1 MRNWLNTLV
10 LIWFPLVLVNATL
23 QAQDEVDFS
32 RDILP
37 ILSDNCFTCHGPDA
51 ATREGGFRLDVKE
64 SAFGE
69 ADSGSHPIVASDSS
83 ASEILARMR
92 SDDESEVMPPPD
104 QVKRPSA
111 KQIELIERWIKQGAD
126 WKEHWAFISPK
137 RPELPEVKNLSPTQQ
152 SSTQKSSK
160 NQTWPRNGIDNFVLA
175 KLERFGKQPSAEA
188 SKTTLVRRLYLDLIG
203 LPPSPDQVDAFL
215 NDSSEDAYERLVDQ
229 LLQSPHYGEH
239 MATFWLDAARF
250 ADTNGY
256 QNDFRRSMWLWRDW
270 VINAYN
276 DNMPYD
282 QFTIEQLAGDML
294 PDATLEQKIASG
306 FNRNHRSNTEGG
318 SINEEWLVENVVDRV
333 ETTSTVFLGLTMGC
347 ARCHDH
353 KFDPISQREFYQFF
367 AYFHNV
373 DERGVYTEKRGN
385 AGPTVSVPTPEFK
398 KRKSELETKLA
409 SQQVLQEQQREEILS
424 LKKKKE
430 EAITKSLTP
439 DVSGEVL
446 TLFNRS
452 LPIKPETLSDTL
464 GSLQEADRIKD
475 SLVGNA
481 VELTGNNDHID
492 LGSVFD
498 FDATKNFSVSAWIKP
513 TKFGAIVS
521 RMDDAKDYRGFDML
535 IMPDGRLNVHLIH
548 KWPNNGT
555 KITSQLKIPKNR
567 WSNIL
572 VTCSAPGKAKDI
584 QIFFN
589 GQPIPHTTDSDSL
602 NGSTLTDHPVWVG
615 LRAKTP
621 AFAGQISDLRIWP
634 VALELD
640 AIQRI
645 HKQTLEHMI
654 VSTIGKRS
662 EEQQTEI
669 NRHYTFS
676 STIESEIEIHKTQRE
691 IEELNKQLPTTMVMK
706 ELDNPRQTYVLNRG
720 VYDQPD
726 KEQPVSSAIP
736 GLFKSAKTPTN
747 RLELARWLVDGNNP
761 LTARVAVNHFWNR
774 YFGSGLLST
783 PDNFGV
789 QSPPPSHP
797 ELLDWL
803 ACEFVDSGW
812 DMKAM
817 QRLIVTSATY
827 RQSSDATT
835 TAYNDDPDNTWLS
848 RGPRFR
854 LPAESLRD
862 NALVISGLMT
872 AKIGGPSVKPY
883 QPEGLWAELAG
894 GAGEPPYKQSAGE
907 DLYRRSLYTYRK
919 RTVPHPTVTTFDGV
933 GRDIC
938 SVARDRTNTPLQ
950 ALALLNDVTYVEA
963 AIHLG
968 IQAIESSKLHDERL
982 KFAFRRATSRWPD
995 AFELKTLSSAFE
1007 KYESHFEADPSA
1019 AKQFLETGEA
1029 NPKTDLDPISLAA
1042 YASVCGVILNLD
1054 EVITRE

>member
-1 MRNWLNTLV
+1 MR
-10 LIWFPLVLVNATL
+10 IWPTIAALLFLMVSGTVL
-23 QAQDEVDFS
+23 QAQNEIDFS

-51 ATREGGFRLDVKE
+51 ATREGGFRLDVKD

-69 ADSGSHPIVASDSS
+69 ADSGTHPIVAGDSG

-92 SDDESEVMPPPD
+92 SDDESDVMPPPD
-104 QVKRPSA
+104 QVKRPTA
-111 KQIELIERWIKQGAD
+111 EQIKLVDRWIKQGAD
-126 WKEHWAFISPK
+126 WKEHWAFISPQ
-137 RPELPEVKNLSPTQQ
+137 RPAAPELKN
-152 SSTQKSSK
+152 KS
-160 NQTWPRNGIDNFVLA
+160 WARNRVDDFVLA
-175 KLERFGKQPSAEA
+175 ELEQLGQHPSEMA

-203 LPPSPDQVDAFL
+203 LPPTPEQLDAFL
-215 NDSSEDAYERLVDQ
+215 NDRSEDAYEQLVDR
-229 LLQSPHYGEH
+229 LLASPHYGEH

-270 VINAYN
+270 VIKAYN

-294 PDATLEQKIASG
+294 PNATLEQQIASG

-367 AYFHNV
+367 AYFNNV
-373 DERGVYTEKRGN
+373 DEQGVYTEKRGN
-385 AGPTVSVPTPEFK
+385 AGPTVSVPTPEFEE
-398 KRKSELETKLA
+398 RIRMMETKLA
-409 SQQVLQEQQREEILS
+409 SQQVSQKLKREEALR
-424 LKKKKE
+424 LRKKE
-430 EAITKSLTP
+430 ELTVDEIATP
-439 DVSGEVL
+439 DVAGEVL
-446 TLFNRS
+446 AFLNRS
-452 LPIKPETLSDTL
+452 FQDKPESIGKTRNELRD
-464 GSLQEADRIKD
+464 ADRIKS
-475 SLVGNA
+475 SLVGQA
-481 VELTGNNDHID
+481 VQLAGKKDQHLD
-492 LGSVFD
+492 LGSAFD

-513 TKFGAIVS
+513 KQFGAIIS
-521 RMDDAKDYRGFDML
+521 RMDGGDDYRGFDML

-548 KWPNNGT
+548 KWPSNGT
-555 KITSQLKIPKNR
+555 KITSELKIPKDR
-567 WSNIL
+567 WSSIA
-572 VTCSAPGKAKDI
+572 VTCSAPGKAKNI
-584 QIFFN
+584 QIYFN
-589 GQPIPHTTDSDSL
+589 GQLVPHTVDSDTL
-602 NGSTLTDHPVWVG
+602 NGSTLTEHPVWVG
-615 LRAKTP
+615 LRAQTP

-634 VALELD
+634 EALPID
-640 AIQRI
+640 AVERI
-645 HKQTLEHMI
+645 HRQTLEHMI
-654 VSTIGKRS
+654 VSTIDNRS
-662 EEQQTEI
+662 DEQRTEI
-669 NRHYTFS
+669 DHQYKSIATDDSDLELQRA
-676 STIESEIEIHKTQRE
+676 QRE
-691 IEELNKQLPTTMVMK
+691 IDNQKKQLPTTMVMK
-706 ELDNPRQTYVLNRG
+706 ELESPRQTYVLNRG

-726 KEQPVSSAIP
+726 KEQPVSAAIP
-736 GLFKSAKTPTN
+736 GLFKSIETPAN
-747 RLELARWLVDGNNP
+747 RLELAQWLVDGDNP

-774 YFGSGLLST
+774 YFGQGLLST

-797 ELLDWL
+797 KLVDWL

-812 DMKAM
+812 DVKAL

-827 RQSSDATT
+827 RQTSDASRE
-835 TAYNDDPDNTWLS
+835 AYVADPDNTWLS

-862 NALVISGLMT
+862 NALAISNLLT
-872 AKIGGPSVKPY
+872 DKIGGPSVKPY
-883 QPEGLWAELAG
+883 QPEGLWADLAG
-894 GAGEPPYKQSAGE
+894 GAGEPPYEQSSGA

-938 SVARDRTNTPLQ
+938 AVARDRTNTPLQ

-968 IQAIESSKLHDERL
+968 AQAIKSSQQHDERL

-995 AFELKTLSSAFE
+995 ATELKILSSAFA
-1007 KYESHFEADPSA
+1007 KYNLHFTADPSA
-1019 AKQFLETGEA
+1019 AKRFLETGESR
-1029 NPKTDLDPISLAA
+1029 PETDLDPVALAA
-1042 YASVCGVILNLD
+1042 YASACGVILNLD